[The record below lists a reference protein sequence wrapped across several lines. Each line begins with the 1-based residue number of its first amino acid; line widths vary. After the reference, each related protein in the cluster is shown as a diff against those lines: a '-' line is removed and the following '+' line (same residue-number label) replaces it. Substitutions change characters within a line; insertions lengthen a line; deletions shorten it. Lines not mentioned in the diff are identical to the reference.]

1 MKLRTKLKRVKEENE
16 WLRAQLLMQYTNPL
30 KVYYSDTKRAER
42 IKLRNV
48 RRIRTDCIDPD
59 FISTYQTA
67 LKEEVARGIA
77 QKIAD
82 EGLINYT
89 VRQDPYEMTL
99 IVEGECILLRGE
111 N

>member
-1 MKLRTKLKRVKEENE
+1 MKLRTKLKRAKEENE
-16 WLRAQLLMQYTNPL
+16 WLRGQLLMQYMNAG
-30 KVYYSDTKRAER
+30 KVCCFDAKRVEK

-48 RRIRTDCIDPD
+48 SRIRTDCIDPD

-67 LKEEVARGIA
+67 LSEEIARGIA

-82 EGLINYT
+82 EGFINYT
-89 VRQDPYEMTL
+89 VRQNPDEKTL